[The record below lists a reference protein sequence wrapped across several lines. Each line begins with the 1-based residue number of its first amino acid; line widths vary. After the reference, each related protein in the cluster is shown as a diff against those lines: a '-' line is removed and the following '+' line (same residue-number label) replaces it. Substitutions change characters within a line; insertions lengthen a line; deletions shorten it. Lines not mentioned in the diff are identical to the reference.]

1 MKSTLNGSKELVSE
15 VSYGLGSSW
24 VTVATESSTF
34 SFLDDSE
41 SSQTPLT
48 TRTET
53 PPAAPLGYTNMLL
66 GLQKETGPLAVQAV
80 PLTDAPEGGT
90 CHP

>member
-34 SFLDDSE
+34 SFLDDLE
-41 SSQTPLT
+41 SQTLT

-53 PPAAPLGYTNMLL
+53 PPAAPLGYTNMLI